1 MKRSA
6 FIIFIIVVVLAGCKT
21 TRITTDNVPAVIP
34 SEMPADPQ
42 EALGIWEKYI
52 DYKSVRQE
60 EILPDEYANAAEY
73 AFQAGE
79 TDLTIQWMETAM
91 ASGWDKP
98 EAHLI
103 LADSFNK
110 IDNLTRELN
119 RLKHLAEHFPEFSSV
134 RGVYDRLFTIYLE
147 VEPEQAFSMWNLL
160 PVTERSSEKN
170 LDAYF
175 RHAVQSENNELSDS
189 LSLELLRINPKHVPS
204 LEWNAEKY
212 YNIAEAHYQ
221 KEMDKY
227 NKNRNHVQYQF
238 LLNAL
243 KVITEEFK
251 QSLGYFEILW
261 EMDQNPRYAAFMAN
275 IYARFNNSEK
285 TNFYRKFVK

>member
-1 MKRSA
+1 MKQLV
-6 FIIFIIVVVLAGCKT
+6 FIILIIGIYLAGCKT
-21 TRITTDNVPAVIP
+21 VQVTTEAIPVIP
-34 SEMPADPQ
+34 AEMPADPQ
-42 EALGIWEKYI
+42 EALQVWKKYI
-52 DYKSVRQE
+52 DYKLARQE
-60 EILPDEYANAAEY
+60 VILPEEYVNAAGY
-73 AFQAGE
+73 AFQAEE

-91 ASGWDKP
+91 NMGWENP

-103 LADSFNK
+103 LADSYK
-110 IDNLTRELN
+110 KKDNLTRELN
-119 RLKHLAEHFPEFSSV
+119 RLKHLMEHFPEFSSAH
-134 RGVYDRLFTIYLE
+134 GVYNRLFTIFLE
-147 VEPEQAFSMWNLL
+147 VDPGQAFGMWNLL
-160 PVTERSSEKN
+160 TEDERSIEKN

-175 RHAVQSENNELSDS
+175 RHARQSENNELSDS
-189 LSLELLRINPKHVPS
+189 LSLELLRINPKHIPA

-212 YNIAEAHYQ
+212 YNIAENHYQ
-221 KEMDKY
+221 REMDKY

-251 QSLGYFEILW
+251 QSLRYFEILW

-285 TNFYRKFVK
+285 SNYFRKFVK